1 MARDRSLDIAVTGI
15 SARFPGSKDLDA
27 WWAALTSGKVL
38 TTRYDRAALLAAG
51 VPAAL
56 ADDPDYVPVRG
67 HLDDADRFDNTLFRV
82 SAREAQL
89 MDPQHRLML
98 EAAWAALEDAGA
110 GRSGEGPRTGVYA
123 SSSGSG
129 YLRSLV
135 TGRTLD
141 PATLDQVIHGTEPDF
156 MASRIAYKLGLTGP
170 AMAVQTACSSS
181 LVGVHL
187 AVQALV
193 AGDCDQAVV
202 VAAGL
207 GFPQAG
213 HLCMPGGIQS
223 AAGSCRPFDARAD
236 GVVAGSGVVCVVLRR
251 LADALE
257 DGPSPYGI
265 ILGTAINND
274 GAAKA
279 GYHAPSVA
287 GQEAVIRSA
296 LGAAD
301 VGAESVG
308 YLEAHATGTRV
319 GDPIEW
325 SAASAALK
333 GMGALP
339 GQVAVGALKANIGH
353 LDAAAG
359 LAALVK
365 ALLVVREG
373 VVPPVA
379 GFTRLNPLLET
390 GESPLRVPE
399 ELTAWTGPLPRRAG
413 VSAFGIGGTNAHIII
428 EQPPTH
434 HAPFS
439 PLDGLNGS
447 PARHNATATL
457 DGKDGTPTRRDA
469 TTSLGREDEAPA
481 RRGAFSPLGGE
492 DKAPAWQDAGIA
504 LDRQEEAPAHLVL
517 VSAADREA
525 LDRAARRLASHL
537 ATRAPDLADVSFTLA
552 VGRAELPER
561 LAVTGRTAAEVALAL
576 SDGAARGRRPTDGP
590 APVVFLFPGQGSQR
604 PGMAV
609 PFARSLP
616 GFPSALATCLD
627 CFTPEL
633 AERVERALLDPAF
646 PAADLRETEL
656 AQPSL
661 FALEHAAATALMALG
676 VRPASLIGHSLGEI
690 TAACLAGVF
699 TLPDA
704 ARFVAVRGSAM
715 QGCPTGAMIA
725 LGCPEAQGMK
735 LAAEAGV
742 DLELAAVNS
751 ADSCVL
757 GGTVA
762 AVERFELALGD
773 RVFHRRLRTSH
784 AFHTRLVQP
793 AVPELAME
801 LTDIRL
807 RRPVLP
813 YAANSTGRVIP
824 AGVVV
829 SPETFIEQARHTVRY
844 AEAMAS
850 TALSLPG
857 AVAIEIGPGTT
868 LSALA
873 ANLVTVPLSPGRT
886 SSRPA
891 DEVLNALGRLW
902 TLGQP
907 VDPRA
912 LCGVGQR
919 VHLPTY
925 PFAGPRWVAPE
936 AAAQEPA
943 LPVVES
949 PSWDEVPVD
958 RASDAP
964 AVLAGLWAELL
975 GQSDLTA
982 ESDFFQ
988 LGGDS
993 LLITSLA
1000 RKVNQELGIR
1010 VPIRSMLAG
1019 RTLGRQ
1025 TTIVLDLLAEPVAA
1039 AGP

>member
-27 WWAALTSGKVL
+27 WWAALTSGTVL

-67 HLDDADRFDNTLFRV
+67 HLDGADRFDNTLFRV

-135 TGRTLD
+135 AGRTLD

-251 LADALE
+251 LADALD

-301 VGAESVG
+301 VGGESIG

-333 GMGALP
+333 GMGAGP

-365 ALLVVREG
+365 ALLVVRDG
-373 VVPPVA
+373 IVPPVA

-399 ELTAWTGPLPRRAG
+399 ELAAWTGPLPRRAG
-413 VSAFGIGGTNAHIII
+413 VSAFGIGGTNAHVII

-434 HAPFS
+434 HTALSPLAPFA
-439 PLDGLNGS
+439 LDLWEGT
-447 PARHNATATL
+447 PARE
-457 DGKDGTPTRRDA
+457 GTPA
-469 TTSLGREDEAPA
+469 HHN
-481 RRGAFSPLGGE
+481 
-492 DKAPAWQDAGIA
+492 AGIA
-504 LDRQEEAPAHLVL
+504 LDRFLDEPSGLDRQEEEPAQLVL

-525 LDRAARRLASHL
+525 LDRAARRLAGHL
-537 ATRAPDLADVSFTLA
+537 TARAPELADVSFTLA
-552 VGRAELPER
+552 TGRAELPER

-616 GFPSALATCLD
+616 GFPSALAACLD

-646 PAADLRETEL
+646 PADDLRETEL

-715 QGCPTGAMIA
+715 QGCPAGAMIA

-773 RVFHRRLRTSH
+773 KVFHRRLRTSH

-873 ANLVTVPLSPGRT
+873 ANLVTVPLSPGRAST
-886 SSRPA
+886 RPA

-936 AAAQEPA
+936 AAAQDLA
-943 LPVVES
+943 LSVVES
-949 PSWDEVPVD
+949 PSWDEVPAD
-958 RASDAP
+958 RATDAP

>member
-1 MARDRSLDIAVTGI
+1 MARDRSHDIAVTGI
-15 SARFPGSKDLDA
+15 SARFPGSKDLGS
-27 WWAALTSGKVL
+27 WWAALTSGQVL

-110 GRSGEGPRTGVYA
+110 GRTAEGPRTGVYA

-129 YLRSLV
+129 YLRGLV
-135 TGRTLD
+135 TGGALD

-156 MASRIAYKLGLTGP
+156 MAGRIAYKLGLTGP

-187 AVQALV
+187 AVRALV
-193 AGDCDQAVV
+193 AGECDQAVV
-202 VAAGL
+202 VAAGI

-213 HLCMPGGIQS
+213 HLCMPGGIRS

-257 DGPSPYGI
+257 DGPSPYGV

-296 LGAAD
+296 LRTAD
-301 VGAESVG
+301 VSAASLG

-333 GMGALP
+333 GTGAGA

-390 GESPLRVPE
+390 GDSPLRVPE
-399 ELTAWTGPLPRRAG
+399 EAGAWDGPAPRRAG

-428 EQPPTH
+428 EQPPTSS
-434 HAPFS
+434 ATSAFTPT
-439 PLDGLNGS
+439 PGS
-447 PARHNATATL
+447 VAAVTL
-457 DGKDGTPTRRDA
+457 D
-469 TTSLGREDEAPA
+469 SLGP
-481 RRGAFSPLGGE
+481 
-492 DKAPAWQDAGIA
+492 DAGFGGG
-504 LDRQEEAPAHLVL
+504 DPGRLVL

-525 LDRAARRLASHL
+525 LERSARRLAGHL
-537 ATRAPDLADVSFTLA
+537 TAHGPDLADVSFTLA
-552 VGRAELPER
+552 TGRAELQER
-561 LAVTGRTAAEVALAL
+561 LAVCGRTAAEVAAAL
-576 SDGAARGRRPTDGP
+576 TSDGTARGRRPADGP
-590 APVVFLFPGQGSQR
+590 APVVFMFPGQGSQY

-609 PFARSLP
+609 PFAWSLP
-616 GFPSALATCLD
+616 GFPAALAACLE
-627 CFTPEL
+627 CFQPEL

-661 FALEHAAATALMALG
+661 FALEHAAATALIALG

-704 ARFVAVRGSAM
+704 ARFVAVRGNAM
-715 QGCPTGAMIA
+715 QGCPTGAMITLA
-725 LGCPEAQGMK
+725 CPEAQAMK

-757 GGTVA
+757 GGPVA
-762 AVERFELALGD
+762 AVERFEAALGEKV
-773 RVFHRRLRTSH
+773 RHHRLRISH

-850 TALSLPG
+850 TALALPG
-857 AVAIEIGPGTT
+857 AVAVEIGPGTT

-873 ANLVTVPLSPGRT
+873 ANLTTVPLSPGHA

-907 VDPRA
+907 IDPRA
-912 LCGVGQR
+912 LCRTGHR

-925 PFAGPRWVAPE
+925 PFAGPRWLAPE
-936 AAAQEPA
+936 LAPKTPPVPAPA
-943 LPVVES
+943 LATSVPYGLDLAGLDIPVAVEES
-949 PSWDEVPVD
+949 PSWNGGSVD
-958 RASDAP
+958 RVSNAP
-964 AVLAGLWAELL
+964 AVLAGLWTELL
-975 GQSDLTA
+975 GHSDLTA

-1000 RKVNQELGIR
+1000 RKVNQEFGIR
-1010 VPIRSMLAG
+1010 VPVRSMLAG

-1039 AGP
+1039 AGS

>member
-1 MARDRSLDIAVTGI
+1 MARDRSFDIAVTGI

-56 ADDPDYVPVRG
+56 ADDPGYVPVRG
-67 HLDDADRFDNTLFRV
+67 HLDGADRFDNTLFRV

-110 GRSGEGPRTGVYA
+110 GRPGEGSRTGVYA
-123 SSSGSG
+123 SGGGSG

-156 MASRIAYKLGLTGP
+156 MAGRIAYKLGLTGP

-187 AVQALV
+187 AVRALG

-213 HLCMPGGIQS
+213 YLCVPGGIQS
-223 AAGSCRPFDARAD
+223 ATGFCRPFDARAD

-279 GYHAPSVA
+279 GYHAPSVT
-287 GQEAVIRSA
+287 GQESVIRSA
-296 LGAAD
+296 MGAAG
-301 VGAESVG
+301 VGGESIG

-325 SAASAALK
+325 SAASAALR
-333 GMGALP
+333 GMGARP

-379 GFTRLNPLLET
+379 GFTRINPLLET
-390 GESPLRVPE
+390 GDSPLRVPE
-399 ELTAWTGPLPRRAG
+399 ELAAWTGPLPRRAG
-413 VSAFGIGGTNAHIII
+413 VSAFGIGGTNAHVII
-428 EQPPTH
+428 EQPPARH
-434 HAPFS
+434 DAFS
-439 PLDGLNGS
+439 PSGGADG
-447 PARHNATATL
+447 
-457 DGKDGTPTRRDA
+457 
-469 TTSLGREDEAPA
+469 APA
-481 RRGAFSPLGGE
+481 R
-492 DKAPAWQDAGIA
+492 
-504 LDRQEEAPAHLVL
+504 LVL

-525 LDRAARRLASHL
+525 LDRAARRLAGHL
-537 ATRAPDLADVSFTLA
+537 ATREPDLADVSFTLA
-552 VGRAELPER
+552 AGRAELPER
-561 LAVTGRTAAEVALAL
+561 LAVSGRTAAEVAAAL
-576 SDGAARGRRPTDGP
+576 PDGAARGRRPADGP

-616 GFPSALATCLD
+616 GFPAALAACLD
-627 CFTPEL
+627 CFSPEL

-646 PAADLRETEL
+646 PAAGLRETEL

-715 QGCPTGAMIA
+715 QGCPPGAMIA
-725 LGCPEAQGMK
+725 LGCPEARATK

-751 ADSCVL
+751 AGSCVL

-773 RVFHRRLRTSH
+773 KVSHRRLCTSH
-784 AFHTRLVQP
+784 AFHTHLVQP
-793 AVPELAME
+793 AVPELSME
-801 LTDIRL
+801 LTGIRL

-829 SPETFIEQARHTVRY
+829 SPETFIDQARHTVRY

-873 ANLVTVPLSPGRT
+873 ANLVTVPLSPGHA
-886 SSRPA
+886 SPHPASHPASLSAFHPASRSASLSASLSDSRSA

-907 VDPRA
+907 LDPRA
-912 LCGVGQR
+912 LCGAGRR

-936 AAAQEPA
+936 AAAKEPDLA
-943 LPVVES
+943 PPVAEG
-949 PSWDEVPVD
+949 PSWDGVPMD

-964 AVLAGLWAELL
+964 AVPAGL
-975 GQSDLTA
+975 
-982 ESDFFQ
+982 
-988 LGGDS
+988 
-993 LLITSLA
+993 
-1000 RKVNQELGIR
+1000 
-1010 VPIRSMLAG
+1010 
-1019 RTLGRQ
+1019 
-1025 TTIVLDLLAEPVAA
+1025 
-1039 AGP
+1039 

>member
-1 MARDRSLDIAVTGI
+1 MARDRSPDIAVTGI

-56 ADDPDYVPVRG
+56 ADDPGYVPVRG
-67 HLDDADRFDNTLFRV
+67 HLDGADRFDNTLFRV

-110 GRSGEGPRTGVYA
+110 GRPGEDSRTGVYA

-156 MASRIAYKLGLTGP
+156 MAGRIAYKLGLTGP

-213 HLCMPGGIQS
+213 YLCVPGGIQS

-287 GQEAVIRSA
+287 GQESVIRSA
-296 LGAAD
+296 LRAAG
-301 VGAESVG
+301 VGAESIG

-333 GMGALP
+333 GMGAGP

-379 GFTRLNPLLET
+379 GFTRLSPLLET
-390 GESPLRVPE
+390 GDSPLRVPA
-399 ELTAWTGPLPRRAG
+399 ELAAWTGPLPRRAG
-413 VSAFGIGGTNAHIII
+413 VSAFGIGGTNAHVVI
-428 EQPPTH
+428 EQPP
-434 HAPFS
+434 ALS
-439 PLDGLNGS
+439 PLDGS
-447 PARHNATATL
+447 
-457 DGKDGTPTRRDA
+457 
-469 TTSLGREDEAPA
+469 
-481 RRGAFSPLGGE
+481 GGE
-492 DKAPAWQDAGIA
+492 T
-504 LDRQEEAPAHLVL
+504 AHLVL

-525 LDRAARRLASHL
+525 LDRSARRLASHL

-552 VGRAELPER
+552 TGRAELQER
-561 LAVTGRTAAEVALAL
+561 LAVSGRTAAEVAAAL
-576 SDGAARGRRPTDGP
+576 PDGAARGRRPADGP

-616 GFPSALATCLD
+616 GFPAALAACLD
-627 CFTPEL
+627 CFSPEL

-646 PAADLRETEL
+646 PAAGLRETEL

-715 QGCPTGAMIA
+715 QGCPTGAMIS
-725 LGCPEAQGMK
+725 LGCPEAQATK

-773 RVFHRRLRTSH
+773 KVFHRRLRTSH

-829 SPETFIEQARHTVRY
+829 SPEAFIEQARHPVRY

-850 TALSLPG
+850 TALALPG

-873 ANLVTVPLSPGRT
+873 ANLVTVPLSPGHA
-886 SSRPA
+886 SSHAA

-912 LCGVGQR
+912 LCGAGRR

-936 AAAQEPA
+936 AAAKELDLA

-949 PSWDEVPVD
+949 PSWDGVPVD
-958 RASDAP
+958 RAGDAP
-964 AVLAGLWAELL
+964 AVLAGLWTELL
-975 GQSDLTA
+975 GRSDLTA

>member
-15 SARFPGSKDLDA
+15 SGRFPGSKDLDA

-67 HLDDADRFDNTLFRV
+67 HLDGADRFDNTLFRV

-110 GRSGEGPRTGVYA
+110 GRPGEGPRTGVYA

-156 MASRIAYKLGLTGP
+156 MAGRVAYKLGLTGP

-193 AGDCDQAVV
+193 SGDCDQAVV

-213 HLCMPGGIQS
+213 YLCMPGGIQS

-251 LADALE
+251 LADALA

-296 LGAAD
+296 LRAAG

-333 GMGALP
+333 GMGAAP

-379 GFTRLNPLLET
+379 GFTRLNPLLEN
-390 GESPLRVPE
+390 GDSPLRVPE
-399 ELTAWTGPLPRRAG
+399 ELSAWTGPLPRRAG
-413 VSAFGIGGTNAHIII
+413 VSAFGIGGTNAHVII
-428 EQPPTH
+428 EQPP
-434 HAPFS
+434 ALS
-439 PLDGLNGS
+439 PLDGS
-447 PARHNATATL
+447 
-457 DGKDGTPTRRDA
+457 DGA
-469 TTSLGREDEAPA
+469 S
-481 RRGAFSPLGGE
+481 
-492 DKAPAWQDAGIA
+492 
-504 LDRQEEAPAHLVL
+504 AHLVL
-517 VSAADREA
+517 VSAADPEA

-537 ATRAPDLADVSFTLA
+537 ATCEPDLADVSYTLA
-552 VGRAELPER
+552 AGRAELPER
-561 LAVTGRTAAEVALAL
+561 LAVSGHTTAEVASAL
-576 SDGAARGRRPTDGP
+576 SDGAARGRRPADGP

-616 GFPSALATCLD
+616 GFPAALAACLD
-627 CFTPEL
+627 CFAPEL

-646 PAADLRETEL
+646 PAAGLRETEL

-676 VRPASLIGHSLGEI
+676 VRPASLLGHSLGEI

-715 QGCPTGAMIA
+715 QGCPPGAMIA
-725 LGCPEAQGMK
+725 LGRPEAEATK

-742 DLELAAVNS
+742 DLELSAVNS
-751 ADSCVL
+751 AGSCVL

-773 RVFHRRLRTSH
+773 KVVHRRLCTSH

-829 SPETFIEQARHTVRY
+829 SPESFIEQARHPVRY

-857 AVAIEIGPGTT
+857 AVAVEIGPGTT
-868 LSALA
+868 LSDLA
-873 ANLVTVPLSPGRT
+873 ANLVTVPLSPGRPA
-886 SSRPA
+886 SRPA

-912 LCGVGQR
+912 LCGTGRR
-919 VHLPTY
+919 VHLPAY

-936 AAAQEPA
+936 AAAKELDLA

-949 PSWDEVPVD
+949 PSWDGVPVD
-958 RASDAP
+958 RASEAP